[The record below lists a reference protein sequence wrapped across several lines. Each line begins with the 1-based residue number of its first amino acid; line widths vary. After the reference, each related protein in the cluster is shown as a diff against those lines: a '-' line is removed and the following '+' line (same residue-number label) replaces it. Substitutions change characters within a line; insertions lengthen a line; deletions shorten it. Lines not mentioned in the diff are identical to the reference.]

1 MMRYYS
7 FATIDY
13 LILKNLR
20 FDRDLSVLEIG
31 VGAGSTLRR
40 IIGNVKEF
48 CGVDISE
55 ETIKQLNWVYKNDRT
70 AKFYIVDVSE
80 DSYLGHKFDIVFS
93 ADTLEHVKKPVGF
106 FNFIARHL
114 SADGVALV
122 TFPNESERKHHGISW
137 FNRKEDLLELI
148 DHSDLEISN
157 LCEVNKTFYH
167 KFIEAL
173 LWKLPKSIVSRR
185 PKISPQ
191 SFENTRAFAI
201 IKTGGLKMKLY
212 ATYASAVTR
221 LAACFPLYNL
231 HDIETNVNDKVLLIH
246 LKHKK

>member
-1 MMRYYS
+1 MRYYS

-13 LILKNLR
+13 LILENLR
-20 FDRDLSVLEIG
+20 FHRDLSALEIG
-31 VGAGSTLRR
+31 VGAGSTARR
-40 IIGNVKEF
+40 IIGKAKEF

-55 ETIKQLNWVYKNDRT
+55 ENINKLNWLYKNDRT
-70 AKFYIVDVSE
+70 ANFYVADVSG
-80 DSYLGHKFDIVFS
+80 DSYLGQKFDIVFS

-137 FNRKEDLLELI
+137 FDKKNDLLELI
-148 DHSDLEISN
+148 DDAGLEISKF
-157 LCEVNKTFYH
+157 CEVKKTFCH

-173 LWKLPKSIVSRR
+173 LWKLPKSILSRR

-191 SFENTRAFAI
+191 SFEDTQAFEI
-201 IKTGGLKMKLY
+201 IKTGGLKMTLY
-212 ATYASAVTR
+212 ALYGSAVTR
-221 LAACFPLYNL
+221 LAACFPLFHF
-231 HDIETNVNDKVLLIH
+231 HDIETNINDKVLLIH